1 MKLFLQQK
9 DSILQL
15 KKSVKSVNFVSEI
28 TCKRKVQSFFTL
40 KTVFAVFKGRKN
52 ERKT

>member
-15 KKSVKSVNFVSEI
+15 KKSVKSINFVDEI
-28 TCKRKVQSFFTL
+28 TSKRKVQSFFTL
-40 KTVFAVFKGRKN
+40 KTVCAVFKGKMN
-52 ERKT
+52 E